1 MATNISKYLQLN
13 DFILLEYEFNKDGE
27 TTMLTTP
34 SVAVLD
40 ASTLYFY
47 EGDGAIGETNNI
59 LSMNSVPTTADR
71 TLWYFD
77 PETPEI
83 TYPSYWDSSIA
94 ISTASY
100 PLDTIKL
107 HIVSGYNFDDI
118 DGILLQVRAE
128 SSTGSLVDLANFT
141 YARQVDALSGN
152 VIKFAVNTLFLGNKF
167 YDKYI
172 EFAIPSIQALG
183 NNSPATNLGNT
194 LQIKPL
200 SDVYLTYSTIPN
212 IINNQFV
219 LQEQTFAQLPVTS
232 VADNFNCFIAE
243 STSGDYIEYYASWNG
258 QIIGDYIG
266 EIESGRIKI
275 YTSNNPNDNYEEFR
289 YLYGINAKK
298 WVIIHEILVYE
309 HIPVGTSL
317 LTHKYSF
324 TQEDNF
330 SLANYFRPI
339 LRHADLASSYTIQ
352 YTCRLTN
359 RMDGTQIIRKASFSS
374 SDPKKYGLNFTRI
387 NVENLLPYKVFNR
400 LEAEKPNIIVNNPQQ
415 RTKFVK
421 VFYDTTTVVTNVDNE
436 LFPSGT
442 GPLFLKDFDSVYKF
456 KFERI
461 TDKGD
466 RENVDL
472 SGAYLYSLVF
482 KLDNGNKIEV
492 DAYFDSDNTI
502 TNTTLGEL
510 AFKLSEDQL
519 FTIKKQKNNNF
530 SIIIKNPNGAYTTF
544 YSGVFYDISDEAVV
558 MANYKNMYSVTDM
571 QAEIANLKAEV
582 NRLTEENNIL
592 KTT

>member
-13 DFILLEYEFNKDGE
+13 DFLLLEYEFNKDNVTG
-27 TTMLTTP
+27 TLTSPML
-34 SVAVLD
+34 AVLD

-47 EGDGAIGETNNI
+47 EGDGALGGTNNI
-59 LSMNSVPTTADR
+59 LSLNSVPTTADR
-71 TLWYFD
+71 TSWYFD
-77 PETPEI
+77 SVSPTI
-83 TYPSYWDSSIA
+83 TYPYYWDSSIV
-94 ISTASY
+94 ISTLTY

-107 HIVSGYNFDDI
+107 HIVAGYNFDDVA
-118 DGILLQVRAE
+118 GFLLQIRAE
-128 SSTGSLVDLANFT
+128 TSTGSYADLANFT
-141 YARQVDALSGN
+141 YARQTDAISGN
-152 VIKFAVNTLFLGNKF
+152 VVKFATNTLFLGNKF

-172 EFAIPSIQALG
+172 EFSIPSIQALG
-183 NNSPATNLGNT
+183 NNSPATNIGST

-200 SDVYLTYSTIPN
+200 SDVYLAYSTIAD
-212 IINNQFV
+212 IVSDQFT
-219 LQEQTFAQLPVTS
+219 LQEQTLAQLPVTS
-232 VADNFNCFIAE
+232 MADNFNCFIAE

-258 QIIGDYIG
+258 QIIGDYIAD
-266 EIESGRIKI
+266 IESGRIKI
-275 YTSNNPNDNYEEFR
+275 YTSNNPNDNYEEFVEM
-289 YLYGINAKK
+289 YGINAKK
-298 WVIIHEILVYE
+298 WVVIHDILVYE
-309 HIPVGTSL
+309 HIPVGTTL

-339 LRHADLASSYTIQ
+339 LRNADIASSYTIQ

-374 SDPKKYGLNFTRI
+374 ADPQKYGLNFTRI

-400 LEAEKPNIIVNNPQQ
+400 IEAEKPNIIVNNTPQ

-492 DAYFDSDNTI
+492 DAYFDSDNTL

-558 MANYKNMYSVTDM
+558 MANYKNLYSVTDM
-571 QAEIANLKAEV
+571 QSEIANLKAEI
-582 NRLTEENNIL
+582 NRLTEENNLL

>member
-1 MATNISKYLQLN
+1 
-13 DFILLEYEFNKDGE
+13 
-27 TTMLTTP
+27 
-34 SVAVLD
+34 
-40 ASTLYFY
+40 
-47 EGDGAIGETNNI
+47 
-59 LSMNSVPTTADR
+59 
-71 TLWYFD
+71 
-77 PETPEI
+77 
-83 TYPSYWDSSIA
+83 
-94 ISTASY
+94 
-100 PLDTIKL
+100 
-107 HIVSGYNFDDI
+107 
-118 DGILLQVRAE
+118 
-128 SSTGSLVDLANFT
+128 
-141 YARQVDALSGN
+141 
-152 VIKFAVNTLFLGNKF
+152 LFLGNKF

-212 IINNQFV
+212 IINNQFI

-243 STSGDYIEYYASWNG
+243 STTGDYVEYYASWNG
-258 QIIGDYIG
+258 QIIGDYI
-266 EIESGRIKI
+266 EDIENGRIKL
-275 YTSNNPNDNYEEFR
+275 YTSNNPNDNYEEFTK
-289 YLYGINAKK
+289 LYGFNAKK
-298 WVIIHEILVYE
+298 WVIIHELLVYE

-317 LTHKYSF
+317 LTHKYTF
-324 TQEDNF
+324 TQEDSF

-400 LEAEKPNIIVNNPQQ
+400 IEAEKPNIIVNNPQQ

-461 TDKGD
+461 DENGD

-472 SGAYLYSLVF
+472 SGAYLYSLLF

-510 AFKLSEDQL
+510 AFKLTEDQL

-544 YSGVFYDISDEAVV
+544 YSGIFYDISDEKVV
-558 MANYKNMYSVTDM
+558 MANYKDLYSVTDM
-571 QAEIANLKAEV
+571 QVEIRNLKAEI
-582 NRLTEENNIL
+582 NRLTEENNAL
-592 KTT
+592 KAL